1 VSAGWDW
8 VAEGQRIA
16 EESRRAGELN
26 IEAIKAGSIVFEGP
40 LDQLKYTEATI
51 TQPESTTGTAGFV
64 DEVHALKNEVD
75 ICRAGHCASGY
86 TAVRLG
92 DEVKRLNARIAQLQA
107 AQPRTV
113 AALHE
118 ALTHLGEGV

>member
-16 EESRRAGELN
+16 EATRQAGELN
-26 IEAIKAGSIVFEGP
+26 VEAIKAESIVFEETP
-40 LDQLKYTEATI
+40 A
-51 TQPESTTGTAGFV
+51 PTTGSRGFV

-86 TAVRLG
+86 EAVRLG
-92 DEVKRLNARIAQLQA
+92 DEVKRLRAQVARLQGA
-107 AQPRTV
+107 KPKTV

-118 ALTHLGEGV
+118 ALSHLGEGV

>member
-26 IEAIKAGSIVFEGP
+26 VEAVKAESIVFA
-40 LDQLKYTEATI
+40 EAPDPTAG
-51 TQPESTTGTAGFV
+51 GTGFV

-86 TAVRLG
+86 EAVRLG
-92 DEVKRLNARIAQLQA
+92 DEVKRLRAQVARLQGA
-107 AQPRTV
+107 KPKTV

-118 ALTHLGEGV
+118 ALSHLGEGV

>member
-8 VAEGQRIA
+8 IAEGQRIA
-16 EESRRAGELN
+16 EASRN
-26 IEAIKAGSIVFEGP
+26 VDIDAIKAESIVFEETP
-40 LDQLKYTEATI
+40 A
-51 TQPESTTGTAGFV
+51 STTGSLGFV

-86 TAVRLG
+86 EAVRQG
-92 DEVKRLNARIAQLQA
+92 DEVKRLRAQLARLQG
-107 AQPRTV
+107 AQPKTV

-118 ALTHLGEGV
+118 ALSHLGEGV

>member
-1 VSAGWDW
+1 MSNGWDW
-8 VAEGQRIA
+8 IAEGQRIA
-16 EESRRAGELN
+16 AQARGVDVA
-26 IEAIKAGSIVFEGP
+26 AIKAESIVFD
-40 LDQLKYTEATI
+40 DQ
-51 TQPESTTGTAGFV
+51 PRTTPAPPAGFV

-86 TAVRLG
+86 EAVRLG
-92 DEVKRLNARIAQLQA
+92 DEVKRLNARIAQLTA
-107 AQPRTV
+107 AGPKTV

>member
-8 VAEGQRIA
+8 IAEGQRIA
-16 EESRRAGELN
+16 QASRSVD
-26 IEAIKAGSIVFEGP
+26 IDAIKAESIVFE
-40 LDQLKYTEATI
+40 EALA
-51 TQPESTTGTAGFV
+51 STTGSLGFV

-86 TAVRLG
+86 EAVRQG
-92 DEVKRLNARIAQLQA
+92 DEVKRLRAQLARLQG
-107 AQPRTV
+107 AQPKTV

-118 ALTHLGEGV
+118 ALSHLGEGV

>member
-8 VAEGQRIA
+8 IAEGQRIA
-16 EESRRAGELN
+16 EASRQAGELN
-26 IEAIKAGSIVFEGP
+26 VEAIKAGSIVFE
-40 LDQLKYTEATI
+40 TEPT
-51 TQPESTTGTAGFV
+51 PTTGSRGFV

-86 TAVRLG
+86 EAVRQG
-92 DEVKRLNARIAQLQA
+92 DEVKRLRAQLARLQS
-107 AQPRTV
+107 AQPKTV

>member
-8 VAEGQRIA
+8 IAEGQRIA
-16 EESRRAGELN
+16 ERSRN
-26 IEAIKAGSIVFEGP
+26 VDIDAIKAESIVFEETP
-40 LDQLKYTEATI
+40 A
-51 TQPESTTGTAGFV
+51 PTTGGIGFV

-86 TAVRLG
+86 EAVRLG
-92 DEVKRLNARIAQLQA
+92 DEVKRLRAQLVRLQA
-107 AQPRTV
+107 GQPKTV

-118 ALTHLGEGV
+118 ALSHLGEGV

>member
-1 VSAGWDW
+1 MGWNW

-16 EESRRAGELN
+16 EESRQAGELN
-26 IEAIKAGSIVFEGP
+26 VEAIKAESIVFEETP
-40 LDQLKYTEATI
+40 A
-51 TQPESTTGTAGFV
+51 PTTGGIGFV

-86 TAVRLG
+86 EAVRLG
-92 DEVKRLNARIAQLQA
+92 DEVKRLRAQLVRLQA
-107 AQPRTV
+107 GQPKTV

-118 ALTHLGEGV
+118 ALSHLGEGV

>member
-1 VSAGWDW
+1 MEVSNGWDW

-26 IEAIKAGSIVFEGP
+26 VEAIKAGSIVFEE
-40 LDQLKYTEATI
+40 QAT
-51 TQPESTTGTAGFV
+51 PAAGSGGFV

-86 TAVRLG
+86 EAVRLG
-92 DEVKRLNARIAQLQA
+92 DEVKRLRAQLAQLQGA
-107 AQPRTV
+107 KPKTV

-118 ALTHLGEGV
+118 ALSHLGEGV